1 MALCLL
7 KVIVFEIFISQVLSS
22 YQYQYPGVPYY
33 PQSYPAY
40 PKQQAPVQP
49 QSYTNYRPS
58 ARYIYP
64 RQDLQP
70 ATYQN
75 PTHQNFAFITQSPKP
90 NIVHPEAKPCPKSQP
105 IPDIPRVIEEKR
117 KPGLDPNVLNNLAI
131 ALQLLIV
138 NNIISNP
145 PENTDAFKSPDKHE
159 GYKSEIYKIQEQINK
174 LSDTNCNRE
183 YPDKTPFQSLFEAN
197 ALELQ
202 RALPNAKFL
211 GEAGMMDNYS
221 FPKSLPPRTGG
232 LMSPYEAINCN
243 SFDTS
248 PFAKTDFQSP
258 YSAMMAYDNNKDLF
272 SMADLF

>member
-7 KVIVFEIFISQVLSS
+7 KVIVFELFISQVLSS
-22 YQYQYPGVPYY
+22 YIYQYPGAPYY

-40 PKQQAPVQP
+40 PKQQPPVQP
-49 QSYTNYRPS
+49 QSYPNYQPS
-58 ARYIYP
+58 ASYVYP
-64 RQDLQP
+64 RQEFQP
-70 ATYQN
+70 AYHN
-75 PTHQNFAFITQSPKP
+75 PTKQNFAYTSQSPKP
-90 NIVHPEAKPCPKSQP
+90 NIVHPEAKPCPKSHP

-145 PENTDAFKSPDKHE
+145 PEITDAFKSPDKHDC
-159 GYKSEIYKIQEQINK
+159 YKSELYKIQEQLNK
-174 LSDTNCNRE
+174 LSDTNCKRE
-183 YPDKTPFQSLFEAN
+183 YSDKTPFQSLFEAN

-211 GEAGMMDNYS
+211 GEAGIMDNYS
-221 FPKSLPPRTGG
+221 FPKSLPPRTCG
-232 LMSPYEAINCN
+232 LMSPYEAINSN
-243 SFDTS
+243 SFEAS
-248 PFAKTDFQSP
+248 PFTQNDFQSP
-258 YSAMMAYDNNKDLF
+258 YSAMMAFDNNKDLF

>member
-7 KVIVFEIFISQVLSS
+7 KVIVFELFISQVLSS
-22 YQYQYPGVPYY
+22 YIYQYPGAPYY

-40 PKQQAPVQP
+40 PKRQAPVQP
-49 QSYTNYRPS
+49 QSYTNYQPTAS
-58 ARYIYP
+58 YVYP
-64 RQDLQP
+64 TQDLP
-70 ATYQN
+70 TYQK
-75 PTHQNFAFITQSPKP
+75 PTQQNFAFTSLSPKP
-90 NIVHPEAKPCPKSQP
+90 KIVHPETKPCPKSHP
-105 IPDIPRVIEEKR
+105 IPDIPGVIEEKR

-138 NNIISNP
+138 SNIINNP
-145 PENTDAFKSPDKHE
+145 PEVKDAFKSPDKHD
-159 GYKSEIYKIQEQINK
+159 GFKSEIYKIQEQINK
-174 LSDTNCNRE
+174 LSDTNANRE
-183 YPDKTPFQSLFEAN
+183 YSDKTPFQSLFEAN

-243 SFDTS
+243 SFEAS
-248 PFAKTDFQSP
+248 PFSKTDFQSP
-258 YSAMMAYDNNKDLF
+258 YSAVIAFDNNKDLF